1 MQVSHLR
8 PSKRR
13 IPKAKLW
20 KVLRGLVPQEPKTGC
35 KATYWSFEE
44 VRPFLIEAT
53 ELITAKEAERRV
65 LVLENSGLRGQS
77 RITNTL
83 FGGLQVILPGEVAP
97 AHRHAQSALRFVLEG
112 EGAFT
117 AVNGEKIPMNRGD
130 VIITPSWF
138 WHDHGKTAPGPMIWF
153 DCLDIPVVNFFEAQ
167 FAEMMDAEQQP
178 VTVDEGVGR
187 AKFGSGLMPI
197 EHEPESATSPL
208 HSYPYSE
215 SRAALQTLRDA
226 GNPDPWHGHKLRYT
240 NPVTGGHIT
249 PTMAAFLQL
258 LPKGLKTKPYRCTG
272 GTVFVV
278 AEGQGQTRIG
288 EETFTWGPNDA
299 FVVPSWAPHHH
310 EAAADSVLFSYS
322 DRGILESLD
331 LWREDKMTD

>member
-1 MQVSHLR
+1 
-8 PSKRR
+8 
-13 IPKAKLW
+13 
-20 KVLRGLVPQEPKTGC
+20 
-35 KATYWSFEE
+35 
-44 VRPFLIEAT
+44 
-53 ELITAKEAERRV
+53 LITAKEAERRV

-83 FGGLQVILPGEVAP
+83 FGGLQIILPGEVAP

-117 AVNGEKIPMNRGD
+117 AVNGEKIPMKRGD
-130 VIITPSWF
+130 LIITPSWF

-197 EHEPESATSPL
+197 GHVPESSTSPL

-215 SRAALQTLRDA
+215 TRGALQTLREA
-226 GNPDPWHGHKLRYT
+226 GHPDPWHGHKLRYA

-249 PTMAAFLQL
+249 PTIAAFLQL
-258 LPKGLKTKPYRCTG
+258 LPEGIKTKPYRCTG

-278 AEGQGQTRIG
+278 AEGKGQTHVG
-288 EETFTWGPNDA
+288 EDVFIWGPNDA
-299 FVVPSWAPHHH
+299 FVVPSWAPHSH
-310 EAAADSVLFSYS
+310 EAEADSVLFSYS
-322 DRGILESLD
+322 DRGMLEHLD
-331 LWREDKMTD
+331 LWREDKMTG